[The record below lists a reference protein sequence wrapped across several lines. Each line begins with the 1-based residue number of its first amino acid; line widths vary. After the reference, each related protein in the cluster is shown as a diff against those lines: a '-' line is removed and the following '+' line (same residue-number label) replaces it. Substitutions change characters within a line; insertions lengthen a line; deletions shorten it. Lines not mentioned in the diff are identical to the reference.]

1 MKIFENVIQ
10 LLFTKTKFNI
20 VSSKSNFSQTQ
31 VKEILVIHE
40 NTLMKFINTAI
51 ERLER
56 KVDNL
61 TTKNAVLQKE
71 MPDFKSIMQF
81 YSDIIDEKLVEVDA
95 NVSQVYNANDENIK
109 TLIDDNKNLHVKV
122 RDLKDRSRSNNL
134 RLDGLHIAS
143 TRRRKA
149 VRRSQN

>member
-1 MKIFENVIQ
+1 
-10 LLFTKTKFNI
+10 
-20 VSSKSNFSQTQ
+20 
-31 VKEILVIHE
+31 
-40 NTLMKFINTAI
+40 MKFINTAI

-143 TRRRKA
+143 TRRREA